1 MKRDPLREDN
11 RNSISF
17 VRLLHLSGWTQAR
30 AGQELGLTTGAIS
43 QFVGGISRPKDSVI
57 RLFTL
62 IMGERAAH
70 EEAIKNSPGHERP
83 VIPLEEWELEM
94 IQELRKLDTK
104 SRREALEGMKMIA
117 SATSHT
123 SD

>member
-11 RNSISF
+11 RNTIAF
-17 VRLLHLSGWTQAR
+17 VRMLHLSGWTQAR

-62 IMGERAAH
+62 ILGERAAND
-70 EEAIKNSPGHERP
+70 EAIRNNPAYERP
-83 VIPLEEWELEM
+83 ILPMEGWEVEVI
-94 IQELRKLDTK
+94 QTLRKLDAKT
-104 SRREALEGMKMIA
+104 RRVAL
-117 SATSHT
+117 
-123 SD
+123 